1 MGIQYSGEDDYN
13 REVLIHGGVPE
24 ADVRVFPDAI
34 VNTEQE
40 VDEIAKQ
47 MRREGKTSVIIVTSR
62 EHTRRVKALWGK
74 QAGGNLR
81 AIVRGAPQDPFDAD
95 HWWRDTR
102 DVFSVVREILGLLNA
117 WDQGLP
123 GAAAFLPK
131 ERRQRTPWRPH
142 RLRKRSSSGSVDILL
157 LLTTKRDPSTASH
170 APQRARGKSKARGIP
185 LGMTAEGAYCGVKER
200 VTARRLKQPREM
212 STESDDV

>member
-1 MGIQYSGEDDYN
+1 MTRRSPFRIVALVVVLALCTAALIAFRGTGRWLVREDPLGPADAIAVLSGVMPGRAEEAARIFRLGYGHEAWVSKPESPSEELAEMGIQYFGEDDYN

-34 VNTEQE
+34 VDTEQE

-62 EHTRRVKALWGK
+62 EHTRRVRVLWGK
-74 QAGGNLR
+74 LAGENLT

-117 WDQGLP
+117 WTGL
-123 GAAAFLPK
+123 AV
-131 ERRQRTPWRPH
+131 RPH
-142 RLRKRSSSGSVDILL
+142 SS
-157 LLTTKRDPSTASH
+157 
-170 APQRARGKSKARGIP
+170 
-185 LGMTAEGAYCGVKER
+185 
-200 VTARRLKQPREM
+200 
-212 STESDDV
+212 